1 MTNNINSP
9 NSYFAVTLKDSIEY
23 PQTGVI
29 SKVLLKDNNTQYTLL
44 CLAKDREIKEH
55 TSNRNA
61 TITVIEGEGTLT
73 LEGKEINLAP
83 GVFVFIPANASH
95 AVQSQ
100 ENLSLM
106 LTLSE
111 YCQPKS
117 GVSQKTI
124 DIVKSTAPILKKHGN
139 QITTRMYEIMFHN
152 HPEVKK
158 QFDMSAQANG
168 SQPAKLANAVY
179 AYATHI
185 DNLEALKST
194 VETIAHRHV
203 KTHVQPEQYAIV
215 GESLLQAM
223 KDVLGESATDEV
235 MSAWTEAYAALA
247 EVFIN
252 KEHQIYELSMH

>member
-1 MTNNINSP
+1 MTNTINSP
-9 NSYFAVTLKDSIEY
+9 GAYFTTILKDSIEY
-23 PQTGVI
+23 RQNGFFNKI
-29 SKVLLKDNNTQYTLL
+29 LFKDNNAQYTLL

-61 TITVIEGEGTLT
+61 TITVIEGKGTLT
-73 LEGKEINLAP
+73 LEGKKINLAP
-83 GVFVFIPANASH
+83 GVFVFIPANALH
-95 AVQSQ
+95 AVQAQ
-100 ENLSLM
+100 ENLSFM
-106 LTLSE
+106 LALSE
-111 YCQPKS
+111 YSQPKS

-158 QFDMSAQANG
+158 QFDMPAQANG

-194 VETIAHRHV
+194 VEKIAHRHV

-235 MSAWTEAYAALA
+235 MSAWTEAYGALA

>member
-1 MTNNINSP
+1 MTNTLNSP
-9 NSYFAVTLKDSIEY
+9 NTYFATTLKDSIEY
-23 PQTGVI
+23 PQAGVI
-29 SKVLLKDNNTQYTLL
+29 SKVLFKDNNTQYTLL
-44 CLAKDREIKEH
+44 SLAKGREIKEH
-55 TSNRNA
+55 NSNRNA

-73 LEGKEINLAP
+73 LEGKEINLAF
-83 GVFVFIPANASH
+83 GVFVFIPANTLH
-95 AVQSQ
+95 AVQAK

-111 YCQPKS
+111 HPQPKS
-117 GVSQKTI
+117 GVSQETI
-124 DIVKSTAPILKKHGN
+124 DIVKSTAPVLKKHGKE
-139 QITTRMYEIMFHN
+139 ITSRMYEIMFQN
-152 HPEVKK
+152 HPEVKE

-194 VETIAHRHV
+194 VEKIAHRHV
-203 KTHVQPEQYAIV
+203 ATHVEPEQYAVV

-235 MSAWTEAYAALA
+235 MVAWKEAYGVLA

-252 KEHQIYELSMH
+252 REHQIYESSVG